1 MLQTDKEKLI
11 RSLPL
16 FDKLTE
22 GQRDLIIKTA
32 VVEHLP
38 KRTRIYNKG
47 ERVDYFYYLVEGSVK
62 VYREGIGGN
71 AYIHLA
77 KPGNFFNIRPY
88 FTDGKHHYNA
98 ETYSDTTLYKLEIDV
113 LEKILHQNVAICRF
127 MINALAREINQQ
139 EQRNICLMQKQM
151 RGRLAETLLFLADLY
166 GYEEDEYTL
175 KIQLSRNDLAA
186 LSYMTP
192 SNVSRTLSAFTS
204 ERILSLEG
212 KKIKIMNQG
221 QLNYISELG

>member
-1 MLQTDKEKLI
+1 MLQLNKEKLI
-11 RSLPL
+11 SSLPL
-16 FDKLTE
+16 CAKLTE
-22 GQRDLIIKTA
+22 GQRELLIRTA

-47 ERVDYFYYLVEGSVK
+47 ERVVYFYYLVEGSVK

-77 KPGNFFNIRPY
+77 KPGQFFNIRPY
-88 FTDGKHHYNA
+88 FTDGKHLDNA
-98 ETYSDTTLYKLEIDV
+98 ETYSDTTLCKIEVDV
-113 LEKILHQNVAICRF
+113 MEKILHQNVAVCRF
-127 MINALAREINQQ
+127 VITALAKEINRQ
-139 EQRNICLMQKQM
+139 EQRNMCLMQKQM
-151 RGRLAETLLFLADLY
+151 RGRLAETLLLLADLY
-166 GYEEDEYTL
+166 GYEDDEYTL
-175 KIQLSRNDLAA
+175 RIQLSRNDLAS

-212 KKIKIMNQG
+212 KKIKIMNHG
-221 QLNYISELG
+221 QLSYISELG

>member
-16 FDKLTE
+16 ISSLTE
-22 GQRDLIIKTA
+22 GQRELLLKTT
-32 VVEHLP
+32 VVERLP

-47 ERVDYFYYLVEGSVK
+47 ERVEYFYFLSEGSVK

-77 KPGNFFNIRPY
+77 RPGDFFNIRPY

-98 ETYSDTTLYKLEIDV
+98 ETYSDTTLYKVEVAV
-113 LEKILHQNVAICRF
+113 LEKILHQNVAVCRF
-127 MINALAREINQQ
+127 VITALAREINQQ

-166 GYEEDEYTL
+166 GYEADGYTL
-175 KIQLSRNDLAA
+175 QIQLSRNDLAA

-212 KKIKIMNQG
+212 KKIKIMNHG